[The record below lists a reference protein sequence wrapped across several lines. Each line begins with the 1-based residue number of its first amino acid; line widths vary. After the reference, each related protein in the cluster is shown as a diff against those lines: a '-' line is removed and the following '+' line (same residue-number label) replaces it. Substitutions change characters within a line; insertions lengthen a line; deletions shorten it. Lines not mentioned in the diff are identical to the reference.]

1 MFLEDEES
9 PLMSIILADTDVD
22 KLECLKKIEHR
33 LLQAARQL
41 LLEGYLIQTEM
52 THFKIK

>member
-1 MFLEDEES
+1 
-9 PLMSIILADTDVD
+9 MSIILADTDVD